1 MAELKIKIP
10 DELEKEMEGL
20 PENWSEVALKAIK
33 LRLLRNKLESEEEQ
47 EFINW
52 SVELG
57 RKAKKGRFK
66 TLLSELSPEKRGEIL
81 K

>member
-1 MAELKIKIP
+1 MAELKIRIP
-10 DELEKEMEGL
+10 DEMEKEMKESK
-20 PENWSEVALKAIK
+20 ENWSEVALNAIK
-33 LRLLRNKLESEEEQ
+33 LRLLRRKLESEEEQ
-47 EFINW
+47 ELTKW

-66 TLLSELSPEKRGEIL
+66 RLLSELSPEKRGELL

>member
-1 MAELKIKIP
+1 MTELKIKIP
-10 DELEKEMEGL
+10 DELEKEMEEL
-20 PENWSEVALKAIK
+20 PENWSEIALEAIK
-33 LRLLRNKLESEEEQ
+33 LRILRKKLDSEEEKDLTK
-47 EFINW
+47 W

-66 TLLSELSPEKRGEIL
+66 RLLSALSPKEREELL